1 VTEPA
6 PSCQN
11 GSLVSPENAAAL
23 DKTASASWG
32 LNPFAL
38 VEAAGRACASILKQQ
53 DLFFYNDDD
62 NDHIGESAASSIAAG
77 SIVVCAGPGNNGAD
91 ALVMLRSLLMTGFP
105 LREKKSSV
113 DGKTE
118 ARAALPSVLLSR
130 APAAGENSPRSEAV
144 RSLKAMGVP
153 VVVWADEKNSEKKS
167 MENGGDKA
175 AALLQNAALI
185 IDGISGTGIKGALE
199 GIPLEMVIAI
209 NKRRAAVQD
218 TTLNAACTCC
228 VVSID
233 VPSGACNAWKPN
245 MPIVTADYTLAIEP
259 LKTVLYTPALRPHC
273 GEIIPVNNIFPPQ
286 LLHGYED
293 AELLCWE
300 EQRARIPPV
309 PADAY
314 KYVRGTVE
322 IHAGSPGFAGAAR
335 LAAAGATSAG
345 AGLVRLVVD
354 DELYPVLAAASG
366 GVMVVPASN
375 AAESLGKKNAAE
387 SPTNDNVA
395 RFEPDALLLGPGWG
409 RGGTRLAVLQQA
421 LEAERSGVP
430 LVLDADGIALL
441 KTLHPTMAA
450 GNGVPQ
456 ALPELFHN
464 RAILTPHAGE
474 LEALSGIPRDQLLS
488 NPALIAELAKK
499 LNAVILFKSHV
510 MIVAAPDGRL
520 GFIDGM
526 DPALGAGGSGDFLA
540 GLCAAIA
547 GRMRAAELRGTGLR
561 GATKFDP
568 YSAAAA
574 AGTLLAA
581 ASRRMGRRFYD
592 PLELA
597 MPAAALAGE
606 AWLPGKNRALKRKN

>member
-6 PSCQN
+6 PSYRN
-11 GSLVSPENAAAL
+11 GNLVSPENAAAL
-23 DKTASASWG
+23 DRAASASWG
-32 LNPFAL
+32 LSPFAL
-38 VEAAGRACASILKQQ
+38 VEAAGRACARTLKKKVV
-53 DLFFYNDDD
+53 LFNDD
-62 NDHIGESAASSIAAG
+62 GRAAKSISAG
-77 SIVVCAGPGNNGAD
+77 SIVVCTGPGNNGAD
-91 ALVMLRSLLMTGFP
+91 ALVMLRSLLMTAFS
-105 LREKKSSV
+105 LR
-113 DGKTE
+113 GKTVTKP
-118 ARAALPSVLLSR
+118 ALPTVLLSR
-130 APAAGENSPRSEAV
+130 APAPDENSPRSEAV
-144 RSLKAMGVP
+144 KALKAMGVYIIEWEDFTAEFFDCEAYATP
-153 VVVWADEKNSEKKS
+153 LFK
-167 MENGGDKA
+167 
-175 AALLQNAALI
+175 NAALI

-199 GIPLEMVIAI
+199 GIPLEMATAI
-209 NKRRAAVQD
+209 NKRRAAAQD
-218 TTLNAACTCC
+218 TALNAACACC
-228 VVSID
+228 VVSVD
-233 VPSGACNAWKPN
+233 VPSGACSVWKSN

-273 GEIIPVNNIFPPQ
+273 GAIIPVKHIFPPQ
-286 LLHGYED
+286 LLDRYKD

-300 EQRARIPPV
+300 EQRATIPPV

-335 LAAAGATSAG
+335 LAAAGATAAG

-354 DELYPVLAAASG
+354 DELYPVLAATSG

-375 AAESLGKKNAAE
+375 AAESLGKKSAAE
-387 SPTNDNVA
+387 SPGNN

-409 RGGTRLAVLQQA
+409 RGGIRLAMLTQA

-441 KTLHPTMAA
+441 KTLYPTIAG
-450 GNGVPQ
+450 GNGDVQ
-456 ALPELFHN
+456 TLPELFHN

-474 LEALSGIPRDQLLS
+474 LEALSGIPREQLLS
-488 NPALIAELAKK
+488 NPALIVELAKK

-547 GRMRAAELRGTGLR
+547 GRMRAAELRGV
-561 GATKFDP
+561 AKFDL
-568 YSAAAA
+568 YDAAAA

-597 MPAAALAGE
+597 SPAAALAGE
-606 AWLPGKNRALKRKN
+606 AWLPGKNQRKN